1 MYKDKEKQREANKQA
16 KARQR
21 ARQGMTEG
29 VTNQGMT
36 PVIREPSVIPSPRR
50 GKDITKFDHLPV
62 DVQATIN
69 RLSDD
74 EQEHGRRTAIAINYQ
89 HLFPDRYHCTGT
101 GGELVSNPVPVRVSK
116 PGDADYKPLCE
127 PATATGTV
135 KGGIC
140 WCCGA
145 DIHTALVCCGP
156 CTGSGKAE
164 AQRAGREPLVI
175 GQQAWEDMY
184 VYCWGG
190 A

>member
-16 KARQR
+16 KARQ
-21 ARQGMTEG
+21 GMTEG
-29 VTNQGMT
+29 VINQGMT

-50 GKDITKFDHLPV
+50 GKDITKFEHLPP

-69 RLSDD
+69 R
-74 EQEHGRRTAIAINYQ
+74 
-89 HLFPDRYHCTGT
+89 
-101 GGELVSNPVPVRVSK
+101 
-116 PGDADYKPLCE
+116 PGDADYPLCE
-127 PATATGTV
+127 PVTATGTV

-184 VYCWGG
+184 VY
-190 A
+190 